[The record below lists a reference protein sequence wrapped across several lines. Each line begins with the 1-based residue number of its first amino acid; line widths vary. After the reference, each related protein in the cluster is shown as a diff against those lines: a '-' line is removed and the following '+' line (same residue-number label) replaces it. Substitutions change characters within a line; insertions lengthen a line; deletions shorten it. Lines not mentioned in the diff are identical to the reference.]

1 MVYYYPP
8 MNNLNIPLDII
19 VYAVIAVL
27 LLGRLWFVLGTRNDS
42 DTQRPNPFTPQPTQ
56 APSQVTPSSNVIP
69 LRPSFILPPA
79 SLAGGLAQ
87 VAAIDPNFQEKLFL
101 QKARDIFT
109 VVVAAY
115 AANNMASINEFLSPD
130 LAAHFQK
137 MADAR
142 ASQGQSAQSRVASI
156 QDAEVIAARSEAEQA
171 YVTVQFISHQENIL
185 RDASGTIIG
194 GTEGQLEQVTDIWV
208 FSRNAQMPDGKW
220 IVVETRG

>member
-1 MVYYYPP
+1 MLYYYSA
-8 MNNLNIPLDII
+8 MDNLNIPLDII

-27 LLGRLWFVLGTRNDS
+27 LLGRLWFVLGTRNDNE
-42 DTQRPNPFTPQPTQ
+42 TQRPNPFTPPAPQPV
-56 APSQVTPSSNVIP
+56 PTPDSNVIP
-69 LRPSFILPPA
+69 LRPQPILPPA

-87 VAAIDPNFQEKLFL
+87 VAAIDPNFQEKQFL

-142 ASQGQSAQSRVASI
+142 ASQGQTAQSRVAAIS
-156 QDAEVIAARSEAEQA
+156 DAEVIAARAENDAA
-171 YVTVQFISHQENIL
+171 YVTVQFVSNQENIL
-185 RDASGTIIG
+185 RDADGTIIG
-194 GTEGQLEQVTDIWV
+194 GAEGRLEQVTDIWV
-208 FSRNAQMPDGKW
+208 FSRNAQMTEGKW